1 MPKKSFEYDLIY
13 HIPAT
18 DTFWP
23 KKHNIAYRTET
34 HMVTY
39 PVRIKDTYNAD
50 LKPVLSILKQDGWN
64 IAETKNGFL
73 CEKEAVKIEYQLMEV
88 K

>member
-1 MPKKSFEYDLIY
+1 MRKKALEYDLVY
-13 HIPAT
+13 HIPVT

-34 HMVTY
+34 HMVTN
-39 PVRIKDTYNAD
+39 PVRIRDTYNAD

-64 IAETKNGFL
+64 IVETQNGFL